1 MTTTTLKTIEIT
13 VSPTGQTEVQTKG
26 FAGGEC
32 RESSKFLEEALGQR
46 VGETLTAEFH
56 QAANQSVVQ
65 HQSA

>member
-1 MTTTTLKTIEIT
+1 MKLTTFQTIEIT

-32 RESSKFLEEALGQR
+32 REASKFLEEALGQR

-65 HQSA
+65 QQSA

>member
-32 RESSKFLEEALGQR
+32 REASKFLEEALGQR

-65 HQSA
+65 QQSA